1 MPMRLSLK
9 PTRAAVYAAMAL
21 TGLGAQAGF
30 ADPSPAR
37 VFSSLCTQA
46 EGGDISGYRIKI
58 LGAEPSLTVS
68 FEETEGALMAASETK
83 DVSFSATTGELA
95 FKVATEAGPIAFRG
109 HIAATALDGTL
120 TRAGDTPEAI
130 HLASDA
136 GGDGESACPA
146 TPDSAKP

>member
-1 MPMRLSLK
+1 MPMRLSPK
-9 PTRAAVYAAMAL
+9 STRAVVYAAMVL
-21 TGLGAQAGF
+21 TALGAEAAR
-30 ADPSPAR
+30 ADPSPTR

-46 EGGDISGYRIKI
+46 EGGDISGYRIKL

-95 FKVATEAGPIAFRG
+95 FKVVTEAGPIAFRG
-109 HIAATALDGTL
+109 HISPTALDGTL
-120 TRAGDTPEAI
+120 TRAGDTPEAV

-136 GGDGESACPA
+136 GGDGEGACPA